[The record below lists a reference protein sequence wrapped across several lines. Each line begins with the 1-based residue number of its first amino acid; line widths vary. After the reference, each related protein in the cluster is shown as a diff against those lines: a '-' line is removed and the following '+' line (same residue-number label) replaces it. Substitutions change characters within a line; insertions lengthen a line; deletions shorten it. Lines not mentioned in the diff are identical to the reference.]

1 MYTHTYSIGALKRK
15 TRLNFQLRIFPLQSC
30 VHRIFYPQ
38 RLTSNPSLAA
48 ALSFINTFFLSFI
61 SSFIITFILSFISSF
76 VNTFILSFISS
87 FINTFILS
95 FTSSFVNALYFPSCG
110 NWTKF
115 KSLQSSHLLWIPL
128 YLLTYLKYK
137 ESEAKA
143 PFCFFAE
150 LIF

>member
-48 ALSFINTFFLSFI
+48 ALSFI
-61 SSFIITFILSFISSF
+61 
-76 VNTFILSFISS
+76 NTFILSFISS

>member
-15 TRLNFQLRIFPLQSC
+15 TRLNFQLHIFPLQSC

-48 ALSFINTFFLSFI
+48 ALSFINTF
-61 SSFIITFILSFISSF
+61 ILSFTSSF
-76 VNTFILSFISS
+76 LNTFILSFISS

-128 YLLTYLKYK
+128 YLLTYLKYN
-137 ESEAKA
+137 ESEARA
-143 PFCFFAE
+143 PFVS
-150 LIF
+150 LQN

>member
-48 ALSFINTFFLSFI
+48 ALSFI
-61 SSFIITFILSFISSF
+61 
-76 VNTFILSFISS
+76 NTFILSFISS

-128 YLLTYLKYK
+128 YLLTYFKYK